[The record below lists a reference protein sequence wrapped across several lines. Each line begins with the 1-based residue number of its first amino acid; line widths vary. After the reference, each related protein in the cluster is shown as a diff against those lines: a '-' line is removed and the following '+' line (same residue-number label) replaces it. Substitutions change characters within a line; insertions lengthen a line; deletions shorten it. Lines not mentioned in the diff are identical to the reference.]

1 MQVKRF
7 FAADMRQAMKM
18 VRDELGADASIIGT
32 RRVAGGVEITAAL
45 DYPMPA
51 PAPSKPNP
59 ALEAELRRTQTRI
72 AEAHAELSNR
82 GGQADAGKNRQLVAD
97 RSDVSAESLAAAMRP
112 QRTERASAS
121 PVAAPAAQPKAPA
134 PAAADQRSLDAMRFE
149 LNGLRELIEVQLGS
163 IAWGQMQSRRPQQ
176 AGLWRRLQRMGLSAE
191 LSRALME
198 RVASVKDPRQAWRMV
213 LAHLAHAIRT
223 PQQEPLE
230 EGGVIALV
238 GPAGMGKTTTLAKL
252 AARYVLKYGAQQ
264 IALVSMDSYRIGAQE
279 QLKTLGRILN
289 VSVTHV
295 DPGQSLTQA
304 LAPLARKRVVLIDTA
319 GLPAADPALKM
330 QLETLASRGV
340 KARNYLVL
348 AATSQSQVLKAAYHS
363 YKRCG
368 LSGCILTKLD
378 EAASLGEVLGLAI
391 GQHLPVAYLADGPR
405 IPDDLQI
412 PRSHQLV
419 SRAVSLQTPE
429 DPSEEAMADLFAGLY
444 QNPARRVG

>member
-7 FAADMRQAMKM
+7 FAADMRQAMKL

-121 PVAAPAAQPKAPA
+121 PLAAPAAQPKVAA

-319 GLPAADPALKM
+319 GLPATDPALKM